1 MGCRRS
7 CHDLWQEALP
17 HRRGRFERI
26 HRLFLLRRQGFRI
39 PLRALM
45 KLRTL
50 VSLSALVLSAG
61 ALRAEPVKGVIRSS
75 DSKAGTLTLVRDDTG
90 AEITGF
96 ALSGDLAP
104 ERVGT
109 VVSGDFLPSGDD
121 GKLFRFEHLVPA
133 DAAGEA
139 RIAAAAVRLRSD
151 TRERGRNAQRDVGD
165 TLPEFVLR
173 DQYGRLFTNA
183 DLKGKYVVIS
193 FIFTRCRSAEMCP
206 ASTHK
211 MVELSE
217 RLKKDGVSNAL
228 LLSVS
233 FDPVRDTPGTLKG
246 YADGYKADG
255 AMHRF
260 LTGPKGAIDDLQR
273 QFAILTV
280 EDDGTLIHNVATTL
294 VSPAGRIL
302 HRAEGPRWEVDA
314 FAGRITKHRSGK

>member
-1 MGCRRS
+1 M
-7 CHDLWQEALP
+7 
-17 HRRGRFERI
+17 F
-26 HRLFLLRRQGFRI
+26 LFLRGESFRI
-39 PLRALM
+39 PVRPVM
-45 KLRTL
+45 TSRPL
-50 VSLSALVLSAG
+50 VFFSALLFASV
-61 ALRAEPVKGVIRSS
+61 ALRAEAVKGVIKSA
-75 DSKAGTLTLVRDDTG
+75 DAKAGTLTLVREDTN
-90 AEITGF
+90 AAITGF
-96 ALSGDLAP
+96 APSGDLTP

-109 VVSGDFLPSGDD
+109 VVAGDYLPSDNA
-121 GKLFRFEHLVPA
+121 GKFFRFENLVPA

-165 TLPEFVLR
+165 TLPEIVLR
-173 DQYGRLFTNA
+173 DQYGRLLTNA
-183 DLKGKYVVIS
+183 DLRGKYVVIS

-217 RLKKDGVSNAL
+217 RLKKDGVSNAV

-233 FDPVRDTPGTLKG
+233 FDPVRDTPGVLKG

-255 AMHRF
+255 AMHKF
-260 LTGPKGAIDDLQR
+260 LTGPKSAIDDLQR

-280 EDDGTLIHNVATTL
+280 EDDGTLVHNVATTL

-302 HRAEGPRWEVDA
+302 YRAEGPRWEVDA
-314 FAGRITKHRSGK
+314 FAERIAKHRAGK

>member
-1 MGCRRS
+1 MT
-7 CHDLWQEALP
+7 
-17 HRRGRFERI
+17 
-26 HRLFLLRRQGFRI
+26 
-39 PLRALM
+39 
-45 KLRTL
+45 LRTL
-50 VSLSALVLSAG
+50 VSLSSLVLASA
-61 ALRAEPVKGVIRSS
+61 ALRAEVVKGVIASA
-75 DSKAGTLTLVRDDTG
+75 DAKAGTLTLVREDTK
-90 AEITGF
+90 ATITGF

-109 VVSGDFLPSGDD
+109 VVSGEFLPSGND
-121 GKLFRFEHLVPA
+121 GKFFRFENLVPA

-173 DQYGRLFTNA
+173 DQYGRLVSNA
-183 DLKGKYVVIS
+183 DLKGKYVVVS
-193 FIFTRCRSAEMCP
+193 FIFTRCRMAEMCP
-206 ASTHK
+206 ASTRK

-217 RLKKDGVSNAL
+217 RLKKDGVSNVL

-255 AMHRF
+255 AMHKF
-260 LTGPKGAIDDLQR
+260 LTGPKSVIDDLQR

-280 EDDGTLIHNVATTL
+280 EDDGTIIHNVATTL

-302 HRAEGPRWEVDA
+302 YRAEGPRWEVDA
-314 FAGRITKHRSGK
+314 FAERIAKHRSGK